1 MLDAFYRVRIE
12 QEGVL
17 FGENAE
23 LYFWHACGQLVLL
36 KGTSSRIGKLCVVR
50 VVSGL

>member
-1 MLDAFYRVRIE
+1 MLDAFYTVRIE

-23 LYFWHACGQLVLL
+23 LYFWHACGLL
-36 KGTSSRIGKLCVVR
+36 LEGTSNRLGKLCVVR
-50 VVSGL
+50 VVSVL